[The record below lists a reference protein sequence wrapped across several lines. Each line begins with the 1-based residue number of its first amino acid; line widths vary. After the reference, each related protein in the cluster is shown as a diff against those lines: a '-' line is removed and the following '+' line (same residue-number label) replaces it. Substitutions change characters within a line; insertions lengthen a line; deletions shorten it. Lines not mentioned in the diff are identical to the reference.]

1 MNNIYLVGFM
11 GTGKSS
17 VARELAKRRK
27 WQFLDLDELIQLKEK
42 RTVSDIFAKDGESY
56 FRRVEKRVLK
66 EVSSQKKFI
75 VACGGGVVIDPENIR
90 VMKETGLVIC
100 LAAAPEI
107 ILKRTSGYMHRPLL
121 NVVSP
126 KKQVE
131 FLLKLR
137 APYYAQAHKTID
149 TSKISIKEVVDRVLK
164 FILAK
169 QRLTGKRKKLAGRKK
184 KR

>member
-1 MNNIYLVGFM
+1 M
-11 GTGKSS
+11 GSCTGKSS

-100 LAAAPEI
+100 LAAA
-107 ILKRTSGYMHRPLL
+107 
-121 NVVSP
+121 
-126 KKQVE
+126 
-131 FLLKLR
+131 
-137 APYYAQAHKTID
+137 
-149 TSKISIKEVVDRVLK
+149 
-164 FILAK
+164 
-169 QRLTGKRKKLAGRKK
+169 QRLY
-184 KR
+184 